1 MRSAA
6 TVAVL
11 CLSLT
16 FSLGAA
22 SHGEDSHLPAVENH
36 PADIRG
42 SIPASASPIQDNSF
56 LIEEAYNQE
65 DGVVQHISFAQ
76 RSLTTRDWVYTQT
89 DEWPIRTLKH
99 QLSLTMS
106 AVHSGANAG
115 SGAGLGDTALNYRY
129 QLVGNGE
136 AKLAIAPRLSLLI
149 PSGDFRLGR
158 GVGSTGVQTN
168 FPVSLQHNRWLVTHW
183 NAGLTWVPRARNN
196 SGEQAGLLNVNLGQS
211 VVWLASHRFNGLL
224 ETLWTST
231 EEVVGLN
238 KTNRRQD
245 LYVSPGIRWA
255 YNFSSGLQIVP
266 GIGVPIGVGPSSGQR
281 GVIFYLSF
289 EHPWRIAHS
298 RSSMP

>member
-6 TVAVL
+6 SVAAI

-16 FSLGAA
+16 FTLGST
-22 SHGEDSHLPAVENH
+22 SHGEDSNLPVVENH
-36 PADIRG
+36 PANVRA

-76 RSLTTRDWVYTQT
+76 RSLATQDWVYTQT

-106 AVHSGANAG
+106 AVHSGANAD
-115 SGAGLGDTALNYRY
+115 SGVGLGDTALNYRY

-149 PSGDFRLGR
+149 PNGNFRLGR
-158 GVGSTGVQTN
+158 GLGGTGVQTN
-168 FPVSLQHNRWLVTHW
+168 FPVSLQHSRWLVTHW
-183 NAGLTWVPRARNN
+183 NAGLTWVLRARNN
-196 SGEQAGLLNVNLGQS
+196 SGEQAVLLDVNLGQS
-211 VVWLASHRFNGLL
+211 IVWLASHRFNGLL

-231 EEVVGLN
+231 EEVAGLN
-238 KTNRRQD
+238 KTNR
-245 LYVSPGIRWA
+245 PGSICQRWHTM
-255 YNFSSGLQIVP
+255 
-266 GIGVPIGVGPSSGQR
+266 GIQFLKRVADRSRDWCSDR
-281 GVIFYLSF
+281 SRAEFRATERYLLLEF
-289 EHPWRIAHS
+289 
-298 RSSMP
+298 